1 MVVLSNRRLGPAA
14 ELVVSRRVAAEVFGA
29 AAVVAASR
37 ADGRWERELAHWL
50 STRAIAPED
59 VDVGDIAWTPEHFES
74 QRRFLLAVLEAACAG
89 AADRRTLERWAALIE
104 AHPRESVQVGRR
116 WLHHPAP

>member
-1 MVVLSNRRLGPAA
+1 MVVLSNRRLGPAS
-14 ELVVSRRVAAEVFGA
+14 ELVVSSRVAAAAFA
-29 AAVVAASR
+29 AAAAIAASR

-50 STRAIAPED
+50 GTRAIAPED

-74 QRRFLLAVLEAACAG
+74 QRGFLLAVLEAACEDG
-89 AADRRTLERWAALIE
+89 ADRRTMERWAAMIE

-116 WLHHPAP
+116 WLNQPVV